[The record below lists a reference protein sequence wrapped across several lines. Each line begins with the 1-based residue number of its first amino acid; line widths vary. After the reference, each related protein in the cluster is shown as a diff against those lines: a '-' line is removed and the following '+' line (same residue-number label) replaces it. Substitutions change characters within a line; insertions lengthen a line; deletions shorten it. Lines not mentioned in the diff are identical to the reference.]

1 MAIRPHR
8 NPTNRT
14 PVFRRS
20 RLKVILVAG
29 DTLAIALGYT
39 ATLALTPSSDRLD
52 LLGALTMITTAAAFG
67 LIAVHL
73 QGLHLARVSAVRA
86 IELSRTARAIAIL
99 TVSMMLADRVAH
111 LGFRL
116 RDVIPASVA
125 SLILLCMWRSM
136 FRSSM
141 THARADGRRLRRV
154 IVIGTGDEAAR
165 VVELCATHR
174 EVGFVVVGVIGDPI
188 EAAAFGLSNYWIGTV
203 DDAEDLVDNA
213 GLSGVFVTPGAV
225 TSERMKH
232 LLGRLQ
238 RLNLHVHL
246 TTGICGL
253 DSRRIRLLPLAHE
266 PLLYLEAP
274 ALTPA
279 RMFAKRCF
287 DVALAAALLLV
298 LSPVMLIIALAVKLH
313 DRGPI
318 LFVQQRVGRDGRL
331 FGVLKFRTMCV
342 DAERRLA
349 ELGAANERKGP
360 LFKMVG
366 DPRVTRVG
374 RFLRESSLDE
384 LPQLL
389 NVVRGQMSLVG
400 PRPALPAE
408 VAAFSAE
415 LRTREKVLPGITGLW
430 QVEARDNPSFT
441 AYQRLDLFYVENW
454 STTLDLM
461 IVLATIEQLVG
472 RVIRILVR
480 RRSVGA
486 GPAVASAVVP
496 VGSPTVAV

>member
-1 MAIRPHR
+1 MGSDRKTRISTGA
-8 NPTNRT
+8 
-14 PVFRRS
+14 FRRS
-20 RLKVILVAG
+20 HLKAVLVVG
-29 DTLAIALGYT
+29 DAIAIALGYA
-39 ATLALTPSSDRLD
+39 ATLAFTTSGDRHD
-52 LLGALTMITTAAAFG
+52 LVGALAVTVTAATVG
-67 LIAVHL
+67 LWAVHM

-99 TVSMMLADRVAH
+99 TASMLLADRVAH

-116 RDVIPASVA
+116 RDVIPASVTA
-125 SLILLCMWRSM
+125 LVLLCVWRSM

-141 THARADGRRLRRV
+141 AHARADGRHLRRV
-154 IVIGTGDEAAR
+154 VVIGTGDESGR

-188 EAAAFGLSNYWIGTV
+188 EAAVYGLSEYWLGTV
-203 DDAEDLVDNA
+203 DDAEDLVA
-213 GLSGVFVTPGAV
+213 TAELSGVFVTPGAL
-225 TSERMKH
+225 SAERMKQ
-232 LLGRLQ
+232 LLRNLQ

-274 ALTPA
+274 ALSPM
-279 RMFAKRCF
+279 RIIAKRCF
-287 DVALAAALLLV
+287 DVVLATALLLV
-298 LSPVMLIIALAVKLH
+298 LSPVMLVIALSVALQ
-313 DRGPI
+313 DGGPI
-318 LFVQQRVGRDGRL
+318 LFVQQRVGRDGHL

-342 DAERRLA
+342 DAESRLC
-349 ELGAANERKGP
+349 ELDVANERNGP
-360 LFKMVG
+360 LFKMVK
-366 DPRVTRVG
+366 DPRVTRLG

-389 NVVRGQMSLVG
+389 NVLRGEMSLVG

-408 VAAFSAE
+408 VASFSAE

-430 QVEARDNPSFT
+430 QVEARDNPSFA

-454 STTLDLM
+454 SSTLDLM

-472 RVIRILVR
+472 RVVRIMVR
-480 RRSVGA
+480 RRPIDPSSSVVA
-486 GPAVASAVVP
+486 AVATAGSA
-496 VGSPTVAV
+496 SSAAR